1 VVKQKWAI
9 GAFLAMLA
17 TASHAGV
24 PYQQKQVCPVGGQ
37 KFETIG
43 TGSCSTSGFTQDFFF
58 KRPSS
63 CDFVT
68 RLPQCPD
75 NKLPLYKEFTKEEVT
90 LLEAYL
96 ATEEYLAIEGRSRF
110 YIAKKIDDFLVAKG
124 STPVMNF
131 SYLLGGLQNDRE
143 NTETDN
149 EYRQWVINAGAQ
161 DIGKGDPAD
170 VPYIRM
176 LIAYIAYLGGQFD
189 QAYTLLQAVKDDAS
203 VKDSPLV
210 KTYVARVERCVAA
223 RDSSLCPSSDYVMQE
238 DERRG
243 S

>member
-1 VVKQKWAI
+1 MVKRKLAI

-75 NKLPLYKEFTKEEVT
+75 NKLPLYKEFTKDEVT
-90 LLEAYL
+90 LLEAYM

-124 STPVMNF
+124 SAPVMNF

-143 NTETDN
+143 NTENDN
-149 EYRQWVINAGAQ
+149 EYRQWVIDAGVQ

-170 VPYIRM
+170 IPYVRLLM
-176 LIAYIAYLGGQFD
+176 AYTAYLGGQFD
-189 QAYTLLQAVKDDAS
+189 QASVLLQAVKEDVS

-210 KTYVARVERCVAA
+210 KTYVAKVERCVLAK
-223 RDSSLCPSSDYVMQE
+223 DINLCPSTDYVMPE